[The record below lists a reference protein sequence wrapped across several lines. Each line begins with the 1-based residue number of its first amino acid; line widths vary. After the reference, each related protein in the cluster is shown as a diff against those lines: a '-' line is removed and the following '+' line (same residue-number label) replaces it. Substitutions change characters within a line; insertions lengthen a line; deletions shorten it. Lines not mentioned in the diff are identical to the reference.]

1 MVFILIM
8 NGMTYTL
15 FRHKIYLYILVS
27 EKTRDIQKILVA
39 DMELRKV
46 QFTGGSSYVLTLP
59 KEWIDA
65 QKIKK
70 NDSLGVEVQ
79 SDGTL
84 LITRSTD
91 QEPAQKTKEFDLA
104 GITGPAYLFRLL
116 IGAYISGYTL
126 IVIHS
131 EQRLPPFVREVVRDF
146 TQMTIGQEVIEETDT
161 EILLKDLLNPAE
173 MPFENTIKRMFTIV
187 KAMHEDAI
195 TAFRS
200 QNQTLANDVTARD
213 NDVDRLHWLIARQTN
228 MILSNATLS
237 RRMNV
242 SPVMALHYFTI
253 SRIIERI
260 GDHAE
265 RIVFIAQ
272 PILTKKI
279 DPEILGKIAKAS
291 ELSIGIFD
299 RSIVS
304 FFNND
309 MKKANHNIE
318 SMRVLKTL
326 CEEINTIVLRQETAD
341 AIALGYINESVKRAG
356 EYAADISENVINY
369 LVEED
374 RLPKKK
380 KLKL

>member
-1 MVFILIM
+1 V
-8 NGMTYTL
+8 
-15 FRHKIYLYILVS
+15 V
-27 EKTRDIQKILVA
+27 V
-39 DMELRKV
+39 MELRKV

-65 QKIKK
+65 EKIKK

-79 SDGTL
+79 PDGAL
-84 LITRSTD
+84 LITRHTD
-91 QEPAQKTKEFDLA
+91 QEAVQRTKEFDLA
-104 GITGPAYLFRLL
+104 GITEPAYLFRLL
-116 IGAYISGYTL
+116 IGAYISGYTFV
-126 IVIHS
+126 VIHS
-131 EQRLPPFVREVVRDF
+131 QQRLQPFVREVVRNF
-146 TQMTIGQEVIEETDT
+146 TQMTIGQEVVEETDT

-173 MPFENTIKRMFTIV
+173 MPFDNTIKRMFMIV

-195 TAFRS
+195 TAIRL

-228 MILSNATLS
+228 MILSNAALS
-237 RRMNV
+237 RKMNV

-265 RIVFIAQ
+265 RIVLIAQ
-272 PILTKKI
+272 PILAKGI
-279 DPEILGKIAKAS
+279 DPEIIRKIAKAS
-291 ELSIGIFD
+291 ELSVAIFD

-309 MKKANHNIE
+309 MKKANQNIE

-326 CEEINTIVLRQETAD
+326 CEDINTIVLQQETAD

-369 LVEED
+369 LVEEE

-380 KLKL
+380 KLKI

>member
-1 MVFILIM
+1 
-8 NGMTYTL
+8 
-15 FRHKIYLYILVS
+15 
-27 EKTRDIQKILVA
+27 
-39 DMELRKV
+39 MELRKV
-46 QFTGGSSYVLTLP
+46 QFTGGSSFVLTLP
-59 KEWIDA
+59 KEWIDE
-65 QKIKK
+65 QHIRK

-79 SDGTL
+79 PDGTL
-84 LITRSTD
+84 LITRSID
-91 QEPAQKTKEFDLA
+91 REPAQKTKEFDLA
-104 GITGPAYLFRLL
+104 GITEPAYLFRLL
-116 IGAYISGYTL
+116 IGAYISGYSFV
-126 IVIHS
+126 VIHS
-131 EQRLPPFVREVVRDF
+131 QERLPPFVREVVRNF

-161 EILLKDLLNPAE
+161 EIMLKDLLNPAE
-173 MPFENTIKRMFTIV
+173 MPFDNTIRRMFMIV

-195 TAFRS
+195 TAIHS
-200 QNQTLANDVTARD
+200 QNQTLAKDVTARD

-228 MILSNATLS
+228 MILSNPTLS
-237 RRMNV
+237 RKMNI

-265 RIVFIAQ
+265 RIVFVSQ
-272 PILTKKI
+272 SILAKKI
-279 DPEILGKIAKAS
+279 DPEILGKIATAS

-318 SMRVLKTL
+318 SIRVLKTL
-326 CEEINTIVLRQETAD
+326 CDEINTIVLRQETAD

>member
-1 MVFILIM
+1 
-8 NGMTYTL
+8 
-15 FRHKIYLYILVS
+15 
-27 EKTRDIQKILVA
+27 
-39 DMELRKV
+39 MEIRKV

-59 KEWIDA
+59 KEWIDS

-79 SDGTL
+79 PDGSL

-91 QEPAQKTKEFDLA
+91 QEPSQKTKEFDLA
-104 GITGPAYLFRLL
+104 GITEPAYLFRLL
-116 IGAYISGYTL
+116 IGAYISGYTF

-161 EILLKDLLNPAE
+161 EIMLKDLLNPAE
-173 MPFENTIKRMFTIV
+173 MPFDNTIRRMFMIV

-195 TAFRS
+195 TAIRS

-228 MILSNATLS
+228 MILSNPTLS
-237 RRMNV
+237 RKMNV

-265 RIVFIAQ
+265 RIVLIAE
-272 PILTKKI
+272 PILTKKTE
-279 DPEILGKIAKAS
+279 PEILGKIAKAS
-291 ELSIGIFD
+291 ELSIGLFD
-299 RSIVS
+299 RSIIS

-318 SMRVLKTL
+318 SMRILKTL
-326 CEEINTIVLRQETAD
+326 SEEINSMVLKQETAD

-369 LVEED
+369 LVEEE
-374 RLPKKK
+374 RMPKKK

>member
-1 MVFILIM
+1 
-8 NGMTYTL
+8 
-15 FRHKIYLYILVS
+15 
-27 EKTRDIQKILVA
+27 
-39 DMELRKV
+39 MELRKV

-59 KEWIDA
+59 KEWIEA
-65 QKIKK
+65 EKIKK

-79 SDGTL
+79 PDGAL
-84 LITRSTD
+84 LITRYID
-91 QEPAQKTKEFDLA
+91 QEPAQRTKEFDLA
-104 GITGPAYLFRLL
+104 AITEPAYLFRLL
-116 IGAYISGYTL
+116 IGAYISGYTF

-131 EQRLPPFVREVVRDF
+131 QQRLPPFVRVVVRDF

-161 EILLKDLLNPAE
+161 EIMLKDLLNPAE
-173 MPFENTIKRMFTIV
+173 MPFDNTIKRMFMIV

-195 TAFRS
+195 TAIRS
-200 QNQTLANDVTARD
+200 QNQSLANDVSARD

-237 RRMNV
+237 RKMNV

-272 PILTKKI
+272 PIITKGI
-279 DPEILGKIAKAS
+279 DPEILGKIAKVS
-291 ELSIGIFD
+291 DLSVELFN

-309 MKKANHNIE
+309 MKKANQNIG
-318 SMRVLKTL
+318 SLRVLKTL
-326 CEEINTIVLRQETAD
+326 CEEINTIVLQQETPD
-341 AIALGYINESVKRAG
+341 AIALGYITESVKRAG

-374 RLPKKK
+374 RSPKKK
-380 KLKL
+380 NLRL

>member
-1 MVFILIM
+1 
-8 NGMTYTL
+8 
-15 FRHKIYLYILVS
+15 
-27 EKTRDIQKILVA
+27 
-39 DMELRKV
+39 MELRKV

-65 QKIKK
+65 EKIKK

-79 SDGTL
+79 PDGAL
-84 LITRSTD
+84 LITRSID
-91 QEPAQKTKEFDLA
+91 QEPAQRAKEFDLA
-104 GITGPAYLFRLL
+104 GISEPAYLFRLL
-116 IGAYISGYTL
+116 IGAYISGYTF

-131 EQRLPPFVREVVRDF
+131 QQRLPPFVREVVRNF

-161 EILLKDLLNPAE
+161 EITLKDLLNPAE
-173 MPFENTIKRMFTIV
+173 MPFDNTIKRMFMIV

-195 TAFRS
+195 TAIRS
-200 QNQTLANDVTARD
+200 QNQSLANDVAARD

-237 RRMNV
+237 RKMGV
-242 SPVMALHYFTI
+242 SSMMALHYFTM

-272 PILTKKI
+272 PIITKGI

-291 ELSIGIFD
+291 ELSVGVFN

-309 MKKANHNIE
+309 MKKANQNIE
-318 SMRVLKTL
+318 SLRVLKTL
-326 CEEINTIVLRQETAD
+326 CEDINTKVLQQETPD
-341 AIALGYINESVKRAG
+341 AIALGYITESVKRAG

-374 RLPKKK
+374 RLPKRKRPGM
-380 KLKL
+380 

>member
-1 MVFILIM
+1 
-8 NGMTYTL
+8 
-15 FRHKIYLYILVS
+15 
-27 EKTRDIQKILVA
+27 
-39 DMELRKV
+39 MELRKV

-65 QKIKK
+65 EKIKK

-79 SDGTL
+79 PDGAL
-84 LITRSTD
+84 LITRYTD
-91 QEPAQKTKEFDLA
+91 QEPSQRTKEFDLA
-104 GITGPAYLFRLL
+104 GITEPAYLFRLL
-116 IGAYISGYTL
+116 IGAYISGYTF

-131 EQRLPPFVREVVRDF
+131 QQRLPPFVREVVRNF
-146 TQMTIGQEVIEETDT
+146 TQMTIGQEVVEETDT
-161 EILLKDLLNPAE
+161 EIMLKDLLNPAE
-173 MPFENTIKRMFTIV
+173 MPFDNTIKRMFMIV
-187 KAMHEDAI
+187 KAMHDDAI
-195 TAFRS
+195 TSIRS
-200 QNQTLANDVTARD
+200 QNQSLANDVTARD

-237 RRMNV
+237 RKMNV

-272 PILTKKI
+272 PIITKGI
-279 DPEILGKIAKAS
+279 DPSVLGKIAKAS
-291 ELSIGIFD
+291 ELSVGIFN

-309 MKKANHNIE
+309 MKKANQNIE
-318 SMRVLKTL
+318 SLRVLNTL
-326 CEEINTIVLRQETAD
+326 CEEINTIVLQQETPD
-341 AIALGYINESVKRAG
+341 AIALGYITESVKRAG
-356 EYAADISENVINY
+356 EYAADISENAINY

-374 RLPKKK
+374 RSPKKK
-380 KLKL
+380 KPGM